1 MLKLVCALILL
12 FVAPWNTWAA
22 DLQNPTRTPP
32 KLVVVIVIDQFR
44 YDYLTRFRGEYTGGF
59 DRLLKTGAVFTNAYL
74 QHFPTVT
81 AVGHSTILTGATPSL
96 SGIAGN
102 DWFDRESG
110 RSVASIADSK
120 VTLLGG
126 RGAGASPSR
135 LLVSSVG
142 DELKIAARGGTPRV
156 IGISFKDRAAILPA
170 GRMADAAYWF
180 TNTNGNMVSSTYY
193 FPDLPAW
200 VGDFNAKRA
209 VDGFPGAE
217 WKSASGKVLAKLPTE
232 INSRYYDALERS
244 PMGIQFML
252 SFAQRAIE
260 AEALGSR
267 PATDLL
273 SVSLSST
280 DLVGHSFG
288 PDSPEIHDLNVQTD
302 RLLGQF
308 FQFLDKRLRPGSVLV
323 VLTADHGVA
332 PLPEVQADR
341 KMPGGRLLEATH
353 RKAVESALVAK
364 FGEGQWIA
372 SAAYGSYWLNRTT
385 IREKK
390 QEQSAVE
397 ECIAQALADQPH
409 VYRVYTRTQL
419 LTGRYGSDLVST
431 RIANGFY
438 PGRSGDVITV
448 LEPYWIFGA
457 KDTTHG
463 APFGYDTH
471 LPLIFAGTGI
481 KRGVYDQTVAIND
494 IAPTLAT
501 ILGIETPSGST
512 GRVLTEMLEGAVT
525 VTVPAAAPAAAK
537 K

>member
-1 MLKLVCALILL
+1 MLKLICVLILL
-12 FVAPWNTWAA
+12 FVTPWSTWAA

-59 DRLLKTGAVFTNAYL
+59 DRLLKTGAVFTNAHL

-110 RSVASIADSK
+110 RSVLSIADSK

-135 LLVSSVG
+135 LLVSTVG
-142 DELKIAARGGTPRV
+142 DELKMAARGGTPRV
-156 IGISFKDRAAILPA
+156 IGISLKDRAAILTV

-193 FPDLPAW
+193 FPESPAW
-200 VGDFNAKRA
+200 VGAFNAKRT
-209 VDGFPGAE
+209 VDGFLGAE
-217 WKSASGKVLAKLPTE
+217 WKSAEGKVLARLPTE
-232 INSRYYDALERS
+232 INSKYYDAFERS
-244 PMGIQFML
+244 PYGTQFLL
-252 SFAQRAIE
+252 SFSQRAIE

-267 PATDLL
+267 TATDLI

-280 DLVGHSFG
+280 DLVGHAFG
-288 PDSPEIHDLNVQTD
+288 PDSPEIHDLNLQTD

-308 FQFLDKRLRPGSVLV
+308 LQFLDKRLRPGGVLV

-332 PLPEVQADR
+332 PLPEVQAGR
-341 KMPGGRLLEATH
+341 KMPGGRVIEATL

-364 FGEGQWIA
+364 FGEGNWI
-372 SAAYGSYWLNRTT
+372 SYAAYGSFWLNRAT

-390 QEQSAVE
+390 VDQAAVE
-397 ECIAQALADQPH
+397 ACVAQALTEQPH
-409 VYRVYTRTQL
+409 VFRVYTRTQL
-419 LTGRYGSDLVST
+419 LKGQYGSDLVGT
-431 RIANGFY
+431 RVANGFY
-438 PGRSGDVITV
+438 PGRSGDIITL
-448 LEPYWIFGA
+448 LEPYYIYGA
-457 KDTTHG
+457 KDASHG
-463 APFGYDTH
+463 TPFGYDTH

-512 GRVLTEMLEGAVT
+512 GRVLTEMLE
-525 VTVPAAAPAAAK
+525 AAARK
-537 K
+537 